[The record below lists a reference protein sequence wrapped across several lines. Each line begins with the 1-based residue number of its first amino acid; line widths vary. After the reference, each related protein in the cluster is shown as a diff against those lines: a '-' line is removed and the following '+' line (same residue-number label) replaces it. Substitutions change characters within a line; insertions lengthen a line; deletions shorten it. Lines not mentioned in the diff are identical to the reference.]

1 MTEIHI
7 INVINRWSFL
17 NEIGALIDVFR
28 AISQNG
34 ENILA
39 VTGVSDWSWVARNSW
54 PHEGDGGMEI
64 SESRD
69 NM

>member
-28 AISQNG
+28 AVSQNG

-39 VTGVSDWSWVARNSW
+39 VTGVSDWS
-54 PHEGDGGMEI
+54 
-64 SESRD
+64 
-69 NM
+69 